1 MWRILSS
8 QRLLSSEESLRENFE
23 LALSAWEA
31 TKQQNDSSSKTKSR
45 NIFDSNVDISTLAD
59 DALLAWMKIFLLYEA
74 EYIL

>member
-1 MWRILSS
+1 
-8 QRLLSSEESLRENFE
+8 
-23 LALSAWEA
+23 WEA